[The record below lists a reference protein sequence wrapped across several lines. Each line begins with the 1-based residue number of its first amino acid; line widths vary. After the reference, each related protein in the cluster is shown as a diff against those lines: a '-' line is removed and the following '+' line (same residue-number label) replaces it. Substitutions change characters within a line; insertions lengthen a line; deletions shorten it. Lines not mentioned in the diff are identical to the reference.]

1 MKENGPG
8 KKKSW
13 IDKIPARVLKLFE
26 VICIIISVSCLCGL
40 IKIFLW
46 DAPSFIKES
55 GYDDRVIFAYMAEMW
70 VILWLFGIAL
80 WKIIDSFCNAMQI
93 CQGFLEQ
100 LLLIVIPADLMGM
113 CGRLYFGWMGKFCK
127 REIVYADHIDQ
138 NTYAVYVFLSIFLT
152 LLAYYLIVL
161 VLYLIV
167 KKRRA

>member
-1 MKENGPG
+1 MKENGLG

-55 GYDDRVIFAYMAEMW
+55 GYDDRVIFTYMAEMW
-70 VILWLFGIAL
+70 IILWLIGIIL

-100 LLLIVIPADLMGM
+100 LLITVIPADLMGM
-113 CGRLYFGWMGKFCK
+113 CGRLYYGWMGKFCK
-127 REIVYADHIDQ
+127 REIVYANHIDQ
-138 NTYAVYVFLSIFLT
+138 NTYAVYVFGSIFLA